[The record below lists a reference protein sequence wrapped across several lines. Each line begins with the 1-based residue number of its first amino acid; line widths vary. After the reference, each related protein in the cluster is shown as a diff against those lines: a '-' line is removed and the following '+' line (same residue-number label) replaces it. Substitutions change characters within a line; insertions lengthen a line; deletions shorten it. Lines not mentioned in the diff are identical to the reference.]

1 MHWALKEP
9 LVPRSES
16 NLRAITCLGEVEEM
30 PNTLL
35 ALTSLLPF
43 LWFICFWKKKELQ
56 HIVVFNI
63 YKGRFFVI
71 SGGKKK
77 MLGPGEA
84 RALGRVIRFL
94 ISTDFQGKGPT
105 SLDCK
110 VPAGLGSPHCAP

>member
-1 MHWALKEP
+1 
-9 LVPRSES
+9 
-16 NLRAITCLGEVEEM
+16 
-30 PNTLL
+30 
-35 ALTSLLPF
+35 
-43 LWFICFWKKKELQ
+43 
-56 HIVVFNI
+56 
-63 YKGRFFVI
+63 
-71 SGGKKK
+71 